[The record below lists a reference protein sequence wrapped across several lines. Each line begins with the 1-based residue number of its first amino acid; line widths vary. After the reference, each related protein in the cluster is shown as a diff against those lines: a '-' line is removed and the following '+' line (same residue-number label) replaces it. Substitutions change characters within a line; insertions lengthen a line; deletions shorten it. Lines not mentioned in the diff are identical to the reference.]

1 VSRHTKRLGRGL
13 KWGAVVTAIINPL
26 SSSLHARALGH
37 HPTVLPYKGQR
48 SAAAKALVA
57 AAFKE

>member
-1 VSRHTKRLGRGL
+1 MGGRRHRNHKPSFLSLAPFTRAH
-13 KWGAVVTAIINPL
+13 WVT
-26 SSSLHARALGH
+26 
-37 HPTVLPYKGQR
+37 TVLPYKGQR